1 MGRMTMAERESML
14 VLDDDPLWY
23 QNAVI
28 YQVHVK
34 SFFDSDADG
43 IGDFRG
49 LTEKLDYLQDLG
61 VTALW
66 VMPFYPSPLRDDGYD
81 TADYTAVNPSYG
93 TLADVRRF
101 IEEAHRR
108 GLRVI
113 TELVINHT
121 SDQHPWFER
130 ARRAK
135 PGSKWRDFYV
145 WSDTPDKYSDAR
157 IIFKDFE
164 PSNWS
169 WDPVAGAYYW
179 HRFYHHQ
186 PDLNF
191 DNPAVHEAVF
201 KALDFW
207 MDMGVD
213 GLRLDAIPYLYE
225 REGTTGENLP
235 ETHAFLKKL
244 RARID
249 SKYSNRMLLAEAN
262 QWPEDTREY
271 FGDGDECHMAFNF
284 PVMPR
289 MYMAVQMEDR
299 YPIIDILHQ
308 TPEIPANA
316 QWALFLRNHDELTL
330 EMVTDEERD
339 YMYRAYASDPRAR
352 INLGIRR
359 RLAPLLNNN
368 RRKIELLHGLLFSL
382 PGTPVLYYGDEIGMG
397 DNIYLGDRDGV
408 RTPMQWTADRNAGFS
423 KANPQRLFL
432 PVNIDPEYRYES
444 INVASQQNNPTSM
457 LWWMRRIITLR
468 QRHPVFG
475 RGEITF
481 LHPDNPKVL
490 AFVRHDEDETILVVA
505 NLSRYVQY
513 AEFDMAE
520 FQGRTP
526 MELFGKTAFP
536 PIGELPYF
544 LTLGPHSFYWLKLE
558 PRPEEAAADGE
569 EGLALPTVALSGSW
583 ESLFTQP
590 RAISAFESALPD
602 MLVNRRWYGAK
613 ARTIQTVTVLDSVPV
628 PRGSRRDQAHLALI
642 EVTYTDGEPITFV
655 LPLAFAEGDAVD
667 SILRDFPAAAML
679 RLRMRGSSG
688 PEGLVYDAT
697 YDSTFDSRLL
707 SVIGQRQKLKGRS
720 GVLQGVTTGAFRA
733 LRGDGDLVPS
743 VARGEQSN
751 TSVVYGDRL
760 ILKVFRRASPGLNPD
775 WELGRFLTG
784 PARFEHVPGMAG
796 ALTYTGA
803 DGSQRT
809 LAILQELAAN
819 EGDAWS
825 YSLSQLGS
833 YFENLQH
840 EFGEDA
846 DVLAATRPPNSL
858 SDLEIPDSAREL
870 FGAYLQHASLLGERT
885 AQMHLALA
893 SSTTDPDLAPE
904 RFTPHYQRSIYQ
916 SSRNQFRQMLSLL
929 RRNRG
934 TLEGSAAID
943 AEAVLAAEDMLY
955 AAIDPVKGERINAQ
969 RIRVHGD
976 YHLGQV
982 LFTGRDFVIIDF
994 EGEPAT
1000 SLSQRRIKRSPLRD
1014 VAGMLRSF
1022 HYAAYTG
1029 LSEHVA
1035 QNNVQEGADVMP
1047 ALVGGA
1053 RFWTSCVSSAFLL
1066 SYLEVAGDQLLPEGR
1081 PATEVLLRAFLLE
1094 KAAYEVSY
1102 ELNNRPDWVSVP
1114 LRGMLHLLE

>member
-1 MGRMTMAERESML
+1 MGRMTIAERESML

-34 SFFDSDADG
+34 SFFDSDGDG
-43 IGDFRG
+43 IGDFQG
-49 LTEKLDYLQDLG
+49 LTNKLDYLQDLG

-81 TADYTAVNPSYG
+81 IADYTAVNPSYG

-108 GLRVI
+108 GIRVI

-121 SDQHPWFER
+121 SDQHPWFQR
-130 ARRAK
+130 ARRAQ
-135 PGSKWRDFYV
+135 PGTKWRDFYV
-145 WSDTPDKYSDAR
+145 WSDTPDKYADAR

-164 PSNWS
+164 TSNWS
-169 WDPVAGAYYW
+169 WDPVAGAYFW

-191 DNPAVHEAVF
+191 DNVAVHDAVF

-244 RARID
+244 RAHMD
-249 SKYSNRMLLAEAN
+249 GKYSNRMLLAEAN

-271 FGDGDECHMAFNF
+271 FGDGDECHMAYNF

-299 YPIIDILHQ
+299 YPIMDILHQ
-308 TPEIPANA
+308 TPPIPANA

-359 RLAPLLNNN
+359 RLAPLLGNN
-368 RRKIELLHGLLFSL
+368 RRKNELLHGLMFSL

-408 RTPMQWTADRNAGFS
+408 RTPMQWSADRNAGFS
-423 KANPQRLFL
+423 SANPQKLLL

-444 INVASQQNNPTSM
+444 INVASQQNNPTSL
-457 LWWMRRIITLR
+457 LWWLRRLITLR

-475 RGEITF
+475 RGDITF

-490 AFVRHDEDETILVVA
+490 AFVRHDQDENVLVVA
-505 NLSRYVQY
+505 NLSRHVQC
-513 AEFDMAE
+513 AELDTSA
-520 FQGRTP
+520 FQGCVP
-526 MELFGKTAFP
+526 VELFGNTTFP
-536 PIGELPYF
+536 PIGDLPYF
-544 LTLGPHSFYWLKLE
+544 LTLGPHAFYWLKLDSRVDV
-558 PRPEEAAADGE
+558 PTSASDDHP
-569 EGLALPTVALSGSW
+569 ALTTVTLSGPW
-583 ESLFTQP
+583 ETLFTQP
-590 RAISAFESALPD
+590 RARSAFESALPG
-602 MLVNRRWYGAK
+602 MLLGRRWYGAK
-613 ARTIQTVTVLDSVPV
+613 ARAIQAVTVLDSVAV
-628 PRGSRRDQAHLALI
+628 PGKSRSGRYYVVFVQ
-642 EVTYTDGEPITFV
+642 VTHTDGEPSTFV
-655 LPLAFAEGDAVD
+655 LPLGFAEGDAAAAV
-667 SILRDFPAAAML
+667 LRDTPAAAML
-679 RLRMRGSSG
+679 RVRPRGPHG
-688 PEGLVYDAT
+688 PKGLVFDAT
-697 YDSTFDSRLL
+697 YDPAFGSTLL
-707 SVIGQRQKLKGRS
+707 DVIGRQQKLKGDS
-720 GVLQGVTTGAFRA
+720 GVLHGVSTGAFRS
-733 LRGDGDLVPS
+733 LRGDADLVPS
-743 VARGEQSN
+743 LARGEQSN
-751 TSVVYGDRL
+751 TSLIYGDRL
-760 ILKVFRRASPGLNPD
+760 TLKVFRRASSGMNPD
-775 WELGRFLTG
+775 WELGRFLSDRAG
-784 PARFEHVPGMAG
+784 FEHVPKMAG
-796 ALTYTGA
+796 AVTYSGQ
-803 DGSQRT
+803 DGTERT
-809 LAILQELAAN
+809 LAILQELVAN

-825 YSLSQLGS
+825 YTLTQLGS
-833 YFENLQH
+833 YL
-840 EFGEDA
+840 EDVQQGLGDEGVILSA
-846 DVLAATRPPNSL
+846 RPARTL
-858 SDLEIPDSAREL
+858 WDLEIPEVARDL
-870 FGAYLQHASLLGERT
+870 FGAYLQQVSLLGERT

-893 SSTTDPDLAPE
+893 SDPTDPDLALE
-904 RFTPHYQRSIYQ
+904 RFTSHYQRSIYQ
-916 SSRNQFRQMLSLL
+916 SMRNQFRQTLSLL
-929 RRNRG
+929 RRRRG
-934 TLEGSAAID
+934 GLDGSASLD
-943 AEAVLAAEDMLY
+943 AEAVLAAEDALY
-955 AAIDPVKGERINAQ
+955 AAIEPVKGERIDAV

-1022 HYAAYTG
+1022 QYAAYTR
-1029 LSEHVA
+1029 LAEHIV
-1035 QNNVQEGADVMP
+1035 QNNVQSEAAVMP
-1047 ALVGGA
+1047 VLVGAAG
-1053 RFWTSCVSSAFLL
+1053 FWTSCVSAAFLQ
-1066 SYLEVAGDQLLPEGR
+1066 SYGATAGGQLLPESR
-1081 PATEVLLRAFLLE
+1081 DASDLLLRTFLLE

-1102 ELNNRPDWVSVP
+1102 ELNNRPDWVSIP
-1114 LRGMLHLLE
+1114 LRGMLQLLD

>member
-34 SFFDSDADG
+34 SFFDSDGDG

-101 IEEAHRR
+101 IGEAHRR
-108 GLRVI
+108 GIRVI

-121 SDQHPWFER
+121 SDQHPWFQR
-130 ARRAK
+130 SRRAK

-169 WDPVAGAYYW
+169 WDAVAGAYYW

-191 DNPAVHEAVF
+191 DNPAVHDAVF
-201 KALDFW
+201 EALDFW

-235 ETHAFLKKL
+235 ETHDFLKKL

-249 SKYSNRMLLAEAN
+249 RKYRNRMLLAEAN

-308 TPEIPANA
+308 TPDIPANA

-339 YMYRAYASDPRAR
+339 YMYRAYAADPRAR

-359 RLAPLLNNN
+359 RLSPLLNNN

-423 KANPQRLFL
+423 KANPQKLFL

-475 RGEITF
+475 RGEIAF

-490 AFVRHDEDETILVVA
+490 AFVRQDGDETILVVA
-505 NLSRYVQY
+505 NLSRYVQC
-513 AEFDMAE
+513 AELDMAE
-520 FQGRTP
+520 FAGRTP
-526 MELFGKTAFP
+526 VELFGKTTFP

-558 PRPEEAAADGE
+558 PSPEEAAAAGE
-569 EGLALPTVALSGSW
+569 EGPVIPTVALSGSW

-590 RAISAFESALPD
+590 RAKSAFESALPE
-602 MLVNRRWYGAK
+602 MLVHRRWYGAK
-613 ARTIQTVTVLDSVPV
+613 ARTIQAVTVLDTVSV
-628 PRGSRRDQAHLALI
+628 PRGSRRDHAYLVLV
-642 EVTYTDGEPITFV
+642 EVAYTDGEPDTFV
-655 LPLAFAEGDAVD
+655 LPLAFAEGDAAD
-667 SILRDFPAAAML
+667 SVLREIPAAPML
-679 RLRMRGSSG
+679 RLRPRGSSG
-688 PEGLVYDAT
+688 PDGLVYDAT

-720 GVLQGVTTGAFRA
+720 GVLQGVTTGAFKA
-733 LRGDGDLVPS
+733 LRGGEDLVPT

-784 PARFEHVPGMAG
+784 PAQFEHVPGMAG
-796 ALTYTGA
+796 ALTYTGE

-809 LAILQELAAN
+809 LAILQELVTN

-825 YSLSQLGS
+825 YTLSQLGS
-833 YFENLQH
+833 YFEHLQQ
-840 EFGEDA
+840 EFGEAA
-846 DVLAATRPPNSL
+846 DVVAATRPPNTL
-858 SDLEIPDSAREL
+858 SDLEIPDTAREL
-870 FGAYLQHASLLGERT
+870 FGAYLQQASLLGERT

-893 SSTTDPDLAPE
+893 SGTTDPELAPE

-916 SSRNQFRQMLSLL
+916 SSRNQFRQTLALL
-929 RRNRG
+929 RRSRG
-934 TLEGSAAID
+934 RLEGSAAVD
-943 AEAVLAAEDMLY
+943 AEAVLAAEDTLY

-1029 LSEHVA
+1029 LSEHVV
-1035 QNNVQEGADVMP
+1035 QNNVHDEADVMP
-1047 ALVGGA
+1047 VLVGGA
-1053 RFWTSCVSSAFLL
+1053 RFWTSWVSAAFLT
-1066 SYLEVAGDQLLPEGR
+1066 SYLAEAGDQLLPEGR
-1081 PATEVLLRAFLLE
+1081 QATEVLLRAFLLE

>member
-1 MGRMTMAERESML
+1 MGRATMPERDALL

-34 SFFDSDADG
+34 SFFDSDGDG

-49 LTEKLDYLQDLG
+49 LSEKLDYLQDLG

-81 TADYTAVNPSYG
+81 IADYTGVNPSYG
-93 TLADVRRF
+93 TMADVKRF
-101 IEEAHRR
+101 VDEAHRR

-121 SDQHPWFER
+121 SDQHPWFQR
-130 ARRAK
+130 SRHAK

-145 WSDTPDKYSDAR
+145 WSDTPDKYADAR

-191 DNPAVHEAVF
+191 DNPAVHDAVL

-207 MDMGVD
+207 MDLGVD

-244 RARID
+244 RAHMD
-249 SKYSNRMLLAEAN
+249 AKYSNRMVLAEAN

-289 MYMAVQMEDR
+289 MYMAVQLEDR
-299 YPIIDILHQ
+299 YPIIDILQQ

-339 YMYRAYASDPRAR
+339 YMYRAYAADPRAR

-423 KANPQRLFL
+423 KANPQKLFL

-444 INVASQQNNPTSM
+444 INVASQQNNPTSL
-457 LWWMRRIITLR
+457 LWWMRRLITLR

-475 RGEITF
+475 RGDITF

-490 AFVRHDEDETILVVA
+490 AFVRSSGDETVLVVA

-513 AEFDMAE
+513 AELDMAE

-526 MELFGKTAFP
+526 VELFGKTPFP
-536 PIGELPYF
+536 TIGELPYF

-558 PRPEEAAADGE
+558 PRPEEVTPAGE
-569 EGLALPTVALSGSW
+569 EGPDVPSVTLSGSW
-583 ESLFTQP
+583 DTLFTQT
-590 RAISAFESALPD
+590 RARGAFEAALPEV
-602 MLVNRRWYGAK
+602 LVHRRWYGAK
-613 ARTIQTVTVLDSVPV
+613 ARTIQTVTVLDAVPL
-628 PRGSRRDQAHLALI
+628 PRKGRSDLAYL
-642 EVTYTDGEPITFV
+642 VLVQVAYTDGEPSTYV
-655 LPLAFAEGDAVD
+655 LPLAFATGDAVD
-667 SILRDFPAAAML
+667 AVLHDIPAAAVL
-679 RLRMRGSSG
+679 RVRPRGQHG
-688 PEGLVYDAT
+688 ADGLVYDAT
-697 YDSTFDSRLL
+697 YDSTVDTRLL
-707 SVIGQRQKLKGRS
+707 EAIGRRQKHRGS
-720 GVLQGVTTGAFRA
+720 AGVVQGVTTSVYRS
-733 LRGDGDLVPS
+733 LRGDDELTPS

-751 TSVVYGDRL
+751 TSVLYGDRL
-760 ILKVFRRASPGLNPD
+760 ILKVFRRASRGLNPD
-775 WELGRFLTG
+775 WELGRFLTERVKF
-784 PARFEHVPGMAG
+784 PHVPAMAG
-796 ALTYTGA
+796 ALTYTDV
-803 DGSQRT
+803 DGQQRT
-809 LAILQELAAN
+809 LAVLQELVAH
-819 EGDAWS
+819 EDDAWS
-825 YSLSQLGS
+825 YTLSHLGG
-833 YFENLQH
+833 YYEDVQQ
-840 EFGEDA
+840 EFA
-846 DVLAATRPPNSL
+846 DEPGLLTDTRPPNSL
-858 SDLEIPDSAREL
+858 VDLEVPDPAQDL
-870 FGAYLQHASLLGERT
+870 FGAYLQQAALLGERT

-893 SSTTDPDLAPE
+893 SARDLPDLAPE
-904 RFTPHYQRSIYQ
+904 AFTPHYQRSIYQ

-929 RRNRG
+929 RRRRG
-934 TLEGSAAID
+934 TLAGA
-943 AEAVLAAEDMLY
+943 AAEDADRLLASEDALY
-955 AAIDPVKGERINAQ
+955 AAIEAVKGERIGAL

-982 LFTGRDFVIIDF
+982 LFTGRDFMIIDF
-994 EGEPAT
+994 EGEPAK

-1029 LSEHVA
+1029 LSEHVV
-1035 QNNVQEGADVMP
+1035 QNNVQDEAEVMP
-1047 ALVGGA
+1047 TLVGAA
-1053 RFWTSCVSSAFLL
+1053 RFWTSWVSASFLT
-1066 SYLEVAGDQLLPEGR
+1066 SYLGTAGPTLLPEGQE
-1081 PATEVLLRAFLLE
+1081 ASEVLLRSFLLE
-1094 KAAYEVSY
+1094 KAAYEVAY
-1102 ELNNRPDWVSVP
+1102 ELNNRPAWVGVP